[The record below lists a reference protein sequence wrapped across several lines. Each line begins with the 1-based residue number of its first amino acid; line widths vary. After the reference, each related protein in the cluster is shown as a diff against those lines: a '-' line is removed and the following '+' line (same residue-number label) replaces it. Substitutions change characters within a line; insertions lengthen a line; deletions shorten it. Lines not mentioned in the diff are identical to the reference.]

1 MQPAVGRFVTEGPN
15 RKAGQ
20 SCDRAKHCQFT
31 APLDYTTW
39 EIQWL
44 SLELLLN
51 RQGTAAALWGQ
62 RGWQAPLFKFPQ
74 EPLMPAPA
82 PDALLRQPWVWC
94 TPVLS
99 QVCAYTSSRTATKMA
114 SVWCFPG
121 TSLSCIH
128 SSPSWSVKA
137 TRIDHIGHKT
147 SFNHFFSNFIS
158 NYLLILYR
166 DKTFF

>member
-1 MQPAVGRFVTEGPN
+1 MTKPRTSAEQ
-15 RKAGQ
+15 AGDCC
-20 SCDRAKHCQFT
+20 S
-31 APLDYTTW
+31 P
-39 EIQWL
+39 
-44 SLELLLN
+44 
-51 RQGTAAALWGQ
+51 LWGQ
-62 RGWQAPLFKFPQ
+62 RRWQAPLFKFPQ

-147 SFNHFFSNFIS
+147 SFNHFFSNF
-158 NYLLILYR
+158 YFKLLIDIIQR
-166 DKTFF
+166 